1 MNVVRKSV
9 AVFLAAALVW
19 MGVAGGVLAVSGAA
33 AHASHGVHAHVMDQS
48 SQHVKGAGR
57 DTVAPESFGIPSGH
71 THKSQRECA
80 SSCIDTIA
88 VKLLPGVAHV
98 KAPEGNF
105 VYALL
110 PVEQFA
116 GSGARVN
123 LGYWPVGPPWD
134 AVVASTG
141 AARVL
146 AYNAHLRI

>member
-1 MNVVRKSV
+1 MNLVRKSV
-9 AVFLAAALVW
+9 AVVLAAALVW
-19 MGVAGGVLAVSGAA
+19 MGVAGGLLAVSGAA
-33 AHASHGVHAHVMDQS
+33 AHASHGGHAHVIVQS
-48 SQHVKGAGR
+48 SQHVQGAVR
-57 DTVAPESFGIPSGH
+57 DTVALESFGIPSGH

-80 SSCIDTIA
+80 SSCIDTITI
-88 VKLLPGVAHV
+88 KLLPGVAYV

-110 PVEQFA
+110 PVEQVA

-134 AVVASTG
+134 PAVASTG

>member
-1 MNVVRKSV
+1 MNLVRKSV
-9 AVFLAAALVW
+9 AVVLAAALVW
-19 MGVAGGVLAVSGAA
+19 MGVAGGLLAVSGAA
-33 AHASHGVHAHVMDQS
+33 VHASHGGHAHAIVQS
-48 SQHVKGAGR
+48 SQHVQGAVR
-57 DTVAPESFGIPSGH
+57 DTVALKSFGNPSGH

-105 VYALL
+105 VYTLL

-116 GSGARVN
+116 GSGAPVN

-134 AVVASTG
+134 AVVANTG